1 LNSRFAPV
9 TLPTLTPLLPSMGNL
24 FQKLLSSFY
33 TKNLEVV
40 LVGLENAGKT
50 TFVNVMSMGGAVETA
65 PTIGLNVKI
74 VKKGNVKMKCWD
86 IGVSSASATQFF
98 PSVLTFLFSLSL
110 SRDKNNIAVNGED
123 IREAVMLSFLSLIL
137 SQQRK

>member
-1 LNSRFAPV
+1 
-9 TLPTLTPLLPSMGNL
+9 MGNF

-86 IGVSSASATQFF
+86 IGVSNTH
-98 PSVLTFLFSLSL
+98 SV
-110 SRDKNNIAVNGED
+110 K
-123 IREAVMLSFLSLIL
+123 
-137 SQQRK
+137 Q